1 MIIQEIVLLLLIF
14 IAISTILIFRKKFN
28 FLSVSITVL
37 CISLGVGLILLIN
50 VMSQSEYS
58 DWFRDLEIENIA
70 LDDDIAIESID
81 GMKVLYNNTTDE
93 ELTYKSFTFDQFQPV
108 FLSKVEKFYVIV
120 FSQDTSK
127 AYEDG
132 RFYQGDYE
140 RFRQIDFL
148 AFIDTENGYI
158 HSLRDVELFAR
169 TIDLFSFMANDTSL
183 VYKLYHHYSDK
194 TFAYGFVSFFYS
206 ENASSQLSF
215 IPTLEVGAFFYPMS
229 DVQDVEGAI
238 HDNVTNVVFGE
249 DDTMLFT
256 TDDGVIALT
265 VTIQVS
271 YRDDGL
277 ISGYSYGSDQLT
289 PLDSQIY
296 LQQGYYT
303 EVDNIIYYVNNDMN
317 LKILGSNLVT
327 IPITDLEHWTDMIP
341 E

>member
-14 IAISTILIFRKKFN
+14 IAISGILIFRKKFT

-58 DWFRDLEIENIA
+58 DWFRDLEIQNIA

-81 GMKVLYNNTTDE
+81 GIKVIYNNTTDE

-158 HSLRDVELFAR
+158 HSLREVELFSR
-169 TIDLFSFMANDTSL
+169 SIDLYSFMANDTSL
-183 VYKLYHHYSDK
+183 VYKLYHHYSEK
-194 TFAYGFVSFFYS
+194 TFAYGFISFFYT

-215 IPTLEVGAFFYPMS
+215 IPTLDVGAFFYPMT
-229 DVQDVEGAI
+229 DVQNVEGAI
-238 HDNVTNVVFGE
+238 HDNVTKVVFGE
-249 DDTMLFT
+249 DDIMLFT
-256 TDDGVIALT
+256 TDDGVICLE
-265 VTIQVS
+265 INIEVS
-271 YRDDGL
+271 YREDGL
-277 ISGYSYGSDQLT
+277 ISGYSYGSEELT
-289 PLDSQIY
+289 YLDNQIY
-296 LQQGYYT
+296 LHQGYYT
-303 EVDNIIYYVNNDMN
+303 EVGNSIYYINNNMD
-317 LKILGSNLVT
+317 LRKLGSNQVT
-327 IPITDLEHWTDMIP
+327 IPITDLEHWNDMIP